1 MTTAVLNTKIGEVLN
16 SIPDVS
22 GYLISDIEKTY
33 FTTSDYNKFKGELI
47 DAKMKGKGLVDKSV
61 ISNLVKEFLFKHKT
75 CNISNKTIKSR
86 AR

>member
-1 MTTAVLNTKIGEVLN
+1 MTTAVLDTKIGEVLN
-16 SIPDVS
+16 NIPDVS
-22 GYLISDIEKTY
+22 GYLISDIEKT
-33 FTTSDYNKFKGELI
+33 FTTSDYNKFKDELI

-61 ISNLVKEFLFKHKT
+61 ISNLIKEFLFKHKT